1 MGHLAMSG
9 DFLKNFI
16 EVQLIYNSKVIQLY
30 IYIYAF
36 FHIFSLVIYHRILN
50 MVLSAIQQD
59 LVVYPFNIRD
69 TFIVTTVDI
78 VS

>member
-1 MGHLAMSG
+1 M
-9 DFLKNFI
+9 
-16 EVQLIYNSKVIQLY
+16 
-30 IYIYAF
+30 YIYAF
-36 FHIFSLVIYHRILN
+36 FHIFSIVIYHRILN
-50 MVLSAIQQD
+50 IVLSAIQQD